1 MHSFDWATLAQEWRN
16 KYSYG
21 DKSES
26 SAKSKHALW
35 ATRANG
41 SHRRSFRSIQ
51 KKFMGQLNKIFNN
64 ETVDLVHV
72 SERIQAAFGYF

>member
-1 MHSFDWATLAQEWRN
+1 MAH

-26 SAKSKHALW
+26 SAKSNTLGYE
-35 ATRANG
+35 ANG

-51 KKFMGQLNKIFNN
+51 KFMGQLNKIFNN

-72 SERIQAAFGYF
+72 SERIQAAFGLKTYG

>member
-16 KYSYG
+16 HKYSYG

-26 SAKSKHALW
+26 SAE
-35 ATRANG
+35 TRTLGYEANG
-41 SHRRSFRSIQ
+41 SHRSLDPS
-51 KKFMGQLNKIFNN
+51 KFMGQLKIFNN

-72 SERIQAAFGYF
+72 SERIQAAFGIS